1 MSSHSDAPIR
11 EERPHRRLLAYYA
24 LSSLMLGPFFFFLL
38 IPLVLRYRTLCY
50 RFDDEGVAMSWGA
63 LFRREVHLTYGR
75 IQDIHLTS
83 NVVERWLGLGRVE
96 VQTAS
101 GSSKAEMV
109 IEGLLDFEEI
119 RDVLYRRMQRA
130 EDDEPGQGDGRST
143 RTETREDDDAGI
155 DRRTAVELALALRQV
170 TAELE
175 AVRHALEAR
184 GGSGGGPGE
193 PEERP

>member
-1 MSSHSDAPIR
+1 MTDHHHPSSPHVR
-11 EERPHRRLLAYYA
+11 EERPHRRLLTYYA
-24 LSSLMLGPFFFFLL
+24 LSSLVLGPFFFFLL
-38 IPLVLRYRTLCY
+38 IPLFLRFRTLRY
-50 RFDDEGVAMSWGA
+50 RFDDEGVSMSWGA
-63 LFRREVHLTYGR
+63 MFRREVHLTYGR

-119 RDVLYRRMQRA
+119 RDLLYRRMQRA
-130 EDDEPGQGDGRST
+130 GGSDETVESQAPSAQVAGRRTDGI
-143 RTETREDDDAGI
+143 AL
-155 DRRTAVELALALRQV
+155 DRRTVGELALALRQV

-175 AVRHALEAR
+175 AVRHALETSDTR
-184 GGSGGGPGE
+184 KTE
-193 PEERP
+193 P

>member
-1 MSSHSDAPIR
+1 MTPDTLTPGRSPAR
-11 EERPHRRLLAYYA
+11 EERPHRRLLTYYA
-24 LSSLMLGPFFFFLL
+24 LASLVLGPFFFFLL
-38 IPLVLRYRTLCY
+38 IPLFLRYRTLRY

-63 LFRREVHLTYGR
+63 MFRREVHLTYGR

-101 GSSKAEMV
+101 GSAKAEMV
-109 IEGLLDFEEI
+109 IEGLLDFEAI
-119 RDVLYRRMQRA
+119 RDLLYRRMQRA
-130 EDDEPGQGDGRST
+130 GGDESVEGQPPGARISPQAEDGGGL
-143 RTETREDDDAGI
+143 

-184 GGSGGGPGE
+184 EARRDE
-193 PEERP
+193 P